1 MYSNDLNSAYT
12 YERERRSDERRA
24 AAESQ
29 WLRGFGGKHKL
40 SLPSPMTIIGILA
53 MFIVIIRA
61 L

>member
-1 MYSNDLNSAYT
+1 MYTNDLNSAYI

-29 WLRGFGGKHKL
+29 WLRELGDKHKS
-40 SLPSPMTIIGILA
+40 SLPSPMTIIGILV
-53 MFIVIIRA
+53 MFIIIIRV